1 MKRRSIL
8 AFVAIPVA
16 GLLALPTLSSWIA
29 RDFLQQTM
37 RVEGDFEGVSID
49 PINGKLVLKNLVLG
63 NESSVCD
70 RLDESSTI
78 ARPINSVATIWANFS
93 LQQLLY
99 RRFDSSLIV
108 MDGIEIGHCDKSI
121 MMLPEFKPNLELKST
136 KQLQQLTT
144 DSSSKLI
151 NDPAFQI
158 SLKTAL
164 DQVRNRS
171 SVSRQHLQSEF
182 DRLQRDAKLLALKPL
197 DTQNPLRSELEAK
210 RIRAE
215 LDRIAGELKSLTA
228 ILERDIERTKD
239 SGPAARDK
247 ILVDWMTWNNA
258 RLAEVDEIDI
268 EGHVRMMLSVYASEC
283 IKPIVPALVT
293 THAISRWSMGESSA
307 AGNSA
312 GDKADDIKRL
322 KQFDL
327 LLNPKDQS
335 PFAFRNVKLRGR
347 TLVGSEPLAFT
358 GTVKKL
364 IVSNRD
370 SASLTSNPSTQTEL
384 AFTDTSMPPSTSVSV
399 PFTPLVAS
407 ASYSPAAQT
416 QTINLVHHDLRMVNQ
431 VESPLQFSEED
442 IRSKI
447 RSANPKS
454 ELVWS
459 MKGDRWEC
467 SFKSYGSDIQIDVV
481 ALQQSGQPV
490 AQKPNPKAINLNV
503 NNDSSFNL
511 YRSKSHGL
519 ATGTPFLQVTYTGK
533 LEGERLD
540 NCIETI
546 DCASIAAIT
555 QSVRDYLKQK
565 TDKELVAM
573 KERWVRHAGEQ
584 IASWQKSQESELYN
598 VRRGIQD
605 FEKEIAAQQSQIA
618 KALSD
623 SSDERFARKNLQDK
637 SGTITR

>member
-8 AFVAIPVA
+8 AFVVIPVA
-16 GLLALPTLSSWIA
+16 GLLALQTLSSWIV

-37 RVEGDFEGVSID
+37 RIDGDFEGVSID

-63 NESSVCD
+63 LESSGNNS
-70 RLDESSTI
+70 LEESATV
-78 ARPINSVATIWANFS
+78 ARSINSVGTIWANFS
-93 LQQLLY
+93 LPQLLY
-99 RRFDSSLIV
+99 RRFESSLIV
-108 MDGIEIGHCDKSI
+108 MDGVEIGHCDKSAN
-121 MMLPEFKPNLELKST
+121 MLPVFKPSLELKST
-136 KQLQQLTT
+136 KQLQQLST
-144 DSSSKLI
+144 DSSSKII
-151 NDPAFQI
+151 NDPIFQV

-164 DQVRNRS
+164 DQARS
-171 SVSRQHLQSEF
+171 RSAVSRQHLQSEF
-182 DRLQRDAKLLALKPL
+182 ERLQRDARLLSVTPL
-197 DTQNPLRSELEAK
+197 DTENPLRSELEAK

-215 LDRIAGELKSLTA
+215 LDRIAGELKSLTT

-268 EGHVRMMLSVYASEC
+268 EGHVRMMLSAYASEC
-283 IKPIVPALVT
+283 IKPIFPALVT
-293 THAISRWSMGESSA
+293 THAISRWSMGESNA
-307 AGNSA
+307 VIDGT
-312 GDKADDIKRL
+312 ADAERL

-327 LLNPKDQS
+327 VMNPNGRS

-347 TLVGSEPLAFT
+347 TLVGTEPLTLT
-358 GTVKKL
+358 GTVKNL
-364 IVSNRD
+364 NTSIRE
-370 SASLTSNPSTQTEL
+370 SASLATNQSTYTEL
-384 AFTDTSMPPSTSVSV
+384 AFTDASIPPLASVGMTST
-399 PFTPLVAS
+399 PFIAS

-416 QTINLVHHDLRMVNQ
+416 QTIYLKHHDLRMVKQ
-431 VESPLQFSEED
+431 VESPFQFSEED

-454 ELVWS
+454 EFVWS
-459 MKGDRWEC
+459 LEGDRWEC
-467 SFKSYGSDIQIDVV
+467 TFKSYGSDIQIDIV
-481 ALQQSGQPV
+481 ALQKSGQAV
-490 AQKPNPKAINLNV
+490 ALKHTATAVNLNV
-503 NNDSSFNL
+503 NNESSVNL

-519 ATGTPFLQVTYTGK
+519 ETGTPFLQVTYTGK
-533 LEGERLD
+533 LEGESSD
-540 NCIETI
+540 NCVETL
-546 DCASIAAIT
+546 DCASIATIT

-565 TDKELVAM
+565 TGNELIAI
-573 KERWVRHAGEQ
+573 KAGWVLYAGEQ

-605 FEKEIAAQQSQIA
+605 FEKEVASQQSRIA

-623 SSDERFARKNLQDK
+623 SIDERFARKNLQDK